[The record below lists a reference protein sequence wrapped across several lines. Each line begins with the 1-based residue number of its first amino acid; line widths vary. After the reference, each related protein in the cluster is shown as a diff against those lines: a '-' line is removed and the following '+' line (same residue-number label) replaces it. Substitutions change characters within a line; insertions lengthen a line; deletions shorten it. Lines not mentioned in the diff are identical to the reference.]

1 MLSGRATDSHSW
13 QKAEGACWGHR
24 AGEGPKGRHSCNGEG
39 EGKATKATEK
49 RVQLAKKAQLVAEK
63 NVTEVEV
70 NLGSA
75 ELKLAEV
82 ESLNL
87 SQADEL
93 ADLKTALET
102 YEGKWYNEGFAN
114 AENSVELVVHQ
125 ARLHGFGE
133 RWLMALQAMGV
144 AENSPQRNPEQIP
157 YPAPHP
163 PVQSQAGT
171 VDEEDTPIMRELV
184 CAIDRHL

>member
-24 AGEGPKGRHSCNGEG
+24 AGESPKGRHSCNGEG

-102 YEGKWYNEGFAN
+102 YEGKWYKEGFAN

-125 ARLHGFGE
+125 ARLHGFREG
-133 RWLMALQAMGV
+133 WLMALQAMGV
-144 AENSPQRNPEQIP
+144 A
-157 YPAPHP
+157 
-163 PVQSQAGT
+163 
-171 VDEEDTPIMRELV
+171 
-184 CAIDRHL
+184 

>member
-1 MLSGRATDSHSW
+1 M
-13 QKAEGACWGHR
+13 
-24 AGEGPKGRHSCNGEG
+24 
-39 EGKATKATEK
+39 
-49 RVQLAKKAQLVAEK
+49 VAEK
-63 NVTEVEV
+63 NVIEVEV

-114 AENSVELVVHQ
+114 AENSVEPVVHQ
-125 ARLHGFGE
+125 A
-133 RWLMALQAMGV
+133 
-144 AENSPQRNPEQIP
+144 
-157 YPAPHP
+157 
-163 PVQSQAGT
+163 
-171 VDEEDTPIMRELV
+171 
-184 CAIDRHL
+184 